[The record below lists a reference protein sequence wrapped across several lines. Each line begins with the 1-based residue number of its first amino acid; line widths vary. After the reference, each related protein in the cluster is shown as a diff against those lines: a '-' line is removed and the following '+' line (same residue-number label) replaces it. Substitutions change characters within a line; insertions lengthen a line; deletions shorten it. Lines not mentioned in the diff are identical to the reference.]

1 MQEIENKNQ
10 SLNIDILTQD
20 FHNGKISTFSY
31 YSQLVKELIRL
42 ESLEKSDDDTQTPI
56 IFERFVSLS
65 GEEDKFQTRLMID
78 THTGYLYSPKRQ
90 NNMLWVAKSFP
101 ILENHVSQIE
111 ILGFD
116 NWKLAFKD
124 IFFNFPPKERLKWF
138 TSPDNRV
145 VLRDP
150 HFYVYY
156 YPNWS
161 QSDTDHLHS
170 YVRRFFYLNKNI
182 SDTEDIGGNNREIN
196 IINKTNQREEWYH
209 LDRNEKIYGKV
220 TGHTPYPN
228 STLSNY
234 FPNWK
239 NQLMFDS
246 YKYKPFICC
255 DYFIG
260 LDIWSENITSNT
272 FLKFLK
278 NNHFDIEKYLP
289 QNSLKI
295 RSILKQ
301 LSTEQKISLH
311 GDKISFKSSIFESKS
326 TISKYQNLLEYT
338 DFLLWKIEIYN
349 KTYVNKLK
357 QSNNLYIEFNK
368 LKSSN
373 PIFIE
378 IQQYL
383 ISHFDFSLNKLEE
396 KLVAFK
402 RQGFEFIENVNSFE
416 KINSFFNST
425 GDFDFNFYA
434 ETITLLYNEQ
444 IDKIESF
451 DYHIPFF
458 TQFFEIF
465 TDIIQNA
472 ENFKLRKEQLFEE
485 TKKEYVNDNFEIIL
499 KEWTDEIATTE
510 KEYLPLLKSYFLGSI
525 SQDVIIKILKLLQK
539 YTKEVDSFFLKDR
552 IPIIHEYHKKQKSQF
567 LEFITR
573 EQKLFKVKKNIIHE
587 FKEIISNENRYL
599 SKKLIHTQS
608 QTILDTQIQTLKKF
622 SKELNITLF
631 EDEFRKLEEKNFEFF
646 LEDIIQYSDELEKKN
661 ATINSLIFRME
672 KDLQKDTIYQ
682 DNSEVK

>member
-56 IFERFVSLS
+56 IFERFVSVRI
-65 GEEDKFQTRLMID
+65 EE
-78 THTGYLYSPKRQ
+78 
-90 NNMLWVAKSFP
+90 
-101 ILENHVSQIE
+101 
-111 ILGFD
+111 
-116 NWKLAFKD
+116 
-124 IFFNFPPKERLKWF
+124 
-138 TSPDNRV
+138 
-145 VLRDP
+145 
-150 HFYVYY
+150 
-156 YPNWS
+156 
-161 QSDTDHLHS
+161 
-170 YVRRFFYLNKNI
+170 
-182 SDTEDIGGNNREIN
+182 
-196 IINKTNQREEWYH
+196 
-209 LDRNEKIYGKV
+209 
-220 TGHTPYPN
+220 
-228 STLSNY
+228 
-234 FPNWK
+234 
-239 NQLMFDS
+239 
-246 YKYKPFICC
+246 
-255 DYFIG
+255 
-260 LDIWSENITSNT
+260 
-272 FLKFLK
+272 
-278 NNHFDIEKYLP
+278 DIEKYLP

-311 GDKISFKSSIFESKS
+311 RDKIFFKSSIFESKS

-396 KLVAFK
+396 KLVTFK

-416 KINSFFNST
+416 KINSFSPST

-499 KEWTDEIATTE
+499 KEWTDEIATIE

-552 IPIIHEYHKKQKSQF
+552 IPIIHEYYKKQKSQF